1 MSRVDDSLSL
11 ILSEQIRCAEA
22 MLGTLSRENEALVAG
37 DADELNAAG
46 AEKAR
51 LVEALEALE
60 TERRNLAAVI
70 EATFKGETATAGSQW
85 QTLLE
90 LVAEC
95 KRANQSNGAL
105 VRARGEQVRAA
116 LGIVRG
122 AESALYDG
130 NGTAAAGRSARPL
143 GTA

>member
-1 MSRVDDSLSL
+1 MERLST
-11 ILSEQIRCAEA
+11 ILEEQIRCAEQ

-37 DADELNAAG
+37 DAARLNAAG

-60 TERRNLAAVI
+60 TERRSLAAAI
-70 EATFKGETATAGSQW
+70 ETGFRNEAGDGTQW
-85 QTLLE
+85 HTLLE
-90 LVAEC
+90 LVAAC
-95 KRANQSNGAL
+95 KRANQRNGAL

-116 LGIVRG
+116 LGIIRG
-122 AESALYDG
+122 AEASLYDG
-130 NGTAAAGRSARPL
+130 SGAAASNRGARTL